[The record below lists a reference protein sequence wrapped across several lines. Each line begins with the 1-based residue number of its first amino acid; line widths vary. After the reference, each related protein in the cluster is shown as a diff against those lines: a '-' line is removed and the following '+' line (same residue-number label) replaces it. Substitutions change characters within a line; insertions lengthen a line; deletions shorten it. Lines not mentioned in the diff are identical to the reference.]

1 MNARKKIISAVFG
14 AVLLALTVWTVWGN
28 TALVLTEYT
37 VQDPNIPAAFDGF
50 RIAQVSDLHNGE
62 IGKENTAL
70 LSMLRETRPD
80 MIAITGDLI
89 DSRCTDLEVAL
100 AFAREAVKIAPCYYV
115 TGNHESR
122 MEEEYAQ
129 LKAGLLEM
137 GVTVLEDTAVTLER
151 SGASIDIAG
160 IQDPAFETDYVR
172 ILEVDLM
179 EESLQ
184 KVVREDGFMI
194 VLSHRP
200 DYMDLYVKHRVD
212 LVLTGHAHGGQVRLP
227 LVGGLY
233 APNQGLF
240 PKYDAGVFRE
250 GNTQM
255 VVSRGIGNSAFP
267 FRINNRPEVVLIT
280 LKQ

>member
-1 MNARKKIISAVFG
+1 MSKKIKIILAICAV
-14 AVLLALTVWTVWGN
+14 VLLPLLIWTIWGN
-28 TALVLTEYT
+28 TALQLTEYT
-37 VQDPNIPAAFDGF
+37 VQSPELPAAFDGF
-50 RIAQVSDLHNGE
+50 RIAQVSDLHNDDM
-62 IGKENTAL
+62 GKPGGKVLA
-70 LSMLRETRPD
+70 MLRTAQPD

-151 SGASIDIAG
+151 SGVSIDIAG
-160 IQDPAFETDYVR
+160 IRDPAFETDYVR

-233 APNQGLF
+233 VPNQGLF